1 MRRPR
6 SEGVTARTRT
16 RLRAAATVG
25 MTYELW
31 NTRTR
36 NLIQSFGTE
45 SEALA
50 AVRSIVGRHGVAYAE
65 RIVLASEDR
74 GGRSTTIAQ
83 GRDLLRRAGVESI
96 NGATAAHDLAHP
108 A

>member
-6 SEGVTARTRT
+6 GKGVTARTRT
-16 RLRAAATVG
+16 RPRAAATVG
-25 MTYELW
+25 TTYELW
-31 NTRTR
+31 NARTR
-36 NLIQSFGTE
+36 NLIQSFDSE

-74 GGRSTTIAQ
+74 DGRSTTIAQ
-83 GRDLLRRAGVESI
+83 GSDLLGRAGVDTITGE
-96 NGATAAHDLAHP
+96 TAVRDLARH